1 MLAALA
7 RRATLSLIGAIAFV
21 LPSVVRAQTFTV
33 HRAAIGG
40 EGGTDYL
47 AADTATGRVYVSRG
61 THVMVVDGA
70 TAKVLADIGDTPRV
84 HGIAFAE
91 RDGHGFTTN
100 AGDSTSTMFDL
111 ASMAVVKK
119 VHAGKDGLDG
129 IMYDDATDRILTIDH
144 SRPEGSAVVIDPK
157 SGDVVTTIA
166 LSGRAPEG
174 GVSDGTGRIF
184 INLEDR
190 NAIDVVDTKTWKVV
204 ATWPIAPCDGPTGI
218 AMDRAARR
226 IFAGC
231 SDSSVVVDA
240 NTGKVVAV
248 LANGDGVDALGWDDV
263 EKLMY
268 IPAGRDGTV
277 TVYHEDAPDR
287 YTRVAVVKTMPGVK
301 TIAIDQKRHVAY
313 GFTPEYGPAPEPA
326 AGETTPPSRFP
337 RRGPVIGTAFF
348 TITH

>member
-1 MLAALA
+1 MSVAAVRHLALA
-7 RRATLSLIGAIAFV
+7 LVAVLGSTAPALVGAQA
-21 LPSVVRAQTFTV
+21 FTV
-33 HRAAIGG
+33 RRVAIGG

-61 THVMVVDGA
+61 SHVMVVDGA

-91 RDGHGFTTN
+91 ADGHGFTTN

-129 IMYDDATDRILTIDH
+129 IMYDEATDRILTIDH
-144 SRPEGSAVVIDPK
+144 SRPEGTAVVIDPK
-157 SGDVVTTIA
+157 SGDVVATIA
-166 LSGRAPEG
+166 LSGRGPEG
-174 GVSDGTGRIF
+174 GVSDGNGRIF

-190 NAIDVVDTKTWKVV
+190 NAIDVVDTKTWTVV

-218 AMDRAARR
+218 AMDRATQR
-226 IFAGC
+226 IFSGC

-240 NTGKVVAV
+240 ATGKVVAT

-301 TIAIDQKRHVAY
+301 TIAVDQKRHVAY